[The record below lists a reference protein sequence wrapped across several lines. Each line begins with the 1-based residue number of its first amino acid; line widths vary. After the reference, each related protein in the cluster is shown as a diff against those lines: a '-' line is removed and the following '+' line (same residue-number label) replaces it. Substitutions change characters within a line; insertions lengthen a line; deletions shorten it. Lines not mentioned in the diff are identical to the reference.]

1 MFEDK
6 DLQTFLET
14 ADTVRNKSAV
24 IAELNMNRTNNI
36 KHIGNY
42 RYRPTQTSTPNPI
55 SSVWTITPGA
65 FCSPAG
71 AIGKSS
77 SGATYECKISDTD
90 TRNRW
95 RVSTE
100 QPSSIYSSLPT
111 SFDIND
117 VGNFYT
123 GATDADVLIDG
134 TFENDNT
141 PTTFLTKKEKT
152 QTLYSLESCF
162 ERFRPRSGIN
172 KAVYFENGKLHYPNM
187 FMADRPRYYM
197 PDKKDKF
204 KYWTSYRTETRYK
217 YTYND
222 ASVSYGLSET
232 FIDKDNTEKKGVAE
246 NFEYGIA
253 SKINGVQNAIED
265 ACPFVVYKEQIP
277 TNRVVIKMQTHT
289 GTEDLGPFSS
299 STGSFADPFYGE
311 VNQKVP
317 SRWKIQFLKEGNW
330 QDIISFDPSKRRK
343 DGSAII
349 KSDGYVE
356 ISYGFIV
363 PDEWIDTFVFAE
375 VYSSDTLLPEQSVI
389 GYAYLIKEN
398 ENDIGKYYIWN
409 GTDYTIIT
417 PKYGWYVQDETVD
430 RLTNFLT
437 DATSPDKFINSLDNK
452 IKYREFEYISGVR
465 IVVDSM
471 TAKDSTFD
479 LIEISPRLAMNLS
492 DKVLDYSINKSA
504 SDLGLSG
511 LPVGQL
517 VASNGSINIF
527 DHDQAFNE
535 NNPSSIIAKY
545 VDSHVQFKFYEI
557 IINVGGW
564 DYWVPMKTLYSDSF
578 PKADLVNKRIS
589 ISLRDMYWYLE
600 SITAPEILMTEVSVS
615 SAVSLLL
622 DSIGFSNYTFRRV
635 SNEKEMVMPFFFVA
649 PDKSVAQ
656 VLQDLAIST
665 QTAMF
670 FDEYNNFVM
679 MSKDYIMPTKEQ
691 RPTTFALKGT
701 NDLYED
707 REIKNKTLDNA
718 KLANIISVSNE
729 SNTVYN
735 GGTINY
741 TVRHIQRSIGT
752 LRQASLLEDERM
764 YVYKPA
770 LLWEVSGTENTKS
783 INNEVGTQSSY
794 VLAAIPLSSNLSDKV
809 PEVKN
814 GIVINNT
821 FSLGEAVYWITRYNG
836 YFYSS
841 GEVIKYDAVQ
851 YNVTGSGNVWIS
863 SVEEYQNYFS
873 KLPFNGKIYPTGL
886 VRIYSVPNYFEQ
898 EGILKLKNGPVAKH
912 GRGQFGTTVVE
923 HSAGI
928 SDYWKSE
935 DNVKGCYM
943 ASEYLF
949 ETKTDL
955 PQTTVASA
963 GKTISNGAS
972 SDALARTST
981 RTGLIRNFLSTS
993 LTGEITTQTQQVPGS
1008 VQASALSL
1016 TGPNFTTKDKPRD
1029 FVSYVHKPLTDKKYK
1044 HFGTRIRLV
1053 GKIENS
1059 SDRGQT
1065 ANGAASYYV
1074 INGST
1079 PDKNVTISGGSGGIA
1094 VMLNPTT
1101 NVGYYFEI
1109 AALGLNKLSEKEK
1122 QNVHNVLFYKVKSDN
1137 GKAIPLTLYK
1147 GLAKIIVDDGR
1158 FTGQS
1163 RLFAEENPTV
1173 YDLAVEYENIGNIRR
1188 FYLYINGTMVKT
1200 VDDSDPL
1207 PEYSNIALFTRGSS
1221 RAMFENVYA
1230 LCNNY
1235 SQNTSFSLGT
1245 VVNSVFAD
1253 SDIDASNSFRKYAM
1267 SGLIQNTYLSGIGS
1281 SEPPKYDI
1289 YFEEFGSIMR
1299 EVAEFSFKYDKAFP
1313 ALTAKISP
1321 TFNKIKGFVISG
1333 FRAGS
1338 YGAEFLVFNA
1348 TDTALNLDET
1358 SGNYLR
1364 IQGITFTQ
1372 QSSNTLTV
1380 DQYFNKNSVMSDPKF
1395 VADKL
1400 ISNPF
1405 KFKLDYE
1412 DIKFSRMQHGR
1423 KDFSLDAAYIQSQ
1436 DEASELMRWLVTKI
1450 SKPRKALGVKIFSIP
1465 TIQLGDIV
1473 SVDYKENGI
1482 DVAADS
1488 SNRFVVYNIDFSRN
1502 SNGPEMQLFLSEVV

>member
-6 DLQTFLET
+6 DLQAFLET

-24 IAELNMNRTNNI
+24 IAEINMNRATNI

-42 RYRPTQTSTPNPI
+42 RYRPTQPT
-55 SSVWTITPGA
+55 
-65 FCSPAG
+65 
-71 AIGKSS
+71 
-77 SGATYECKISDTD
+77 
-90 TRNRW
+90 
-95 RVSTE
+95 
-100 QPSSIYSSLPT
+100 SIYSSLPT

-117 VGNFYT
+117 AGNFYT

-204 KYWTSYRTETRYK
+204 KYWTSYRTE
-217 YTYND
+217 
-222 ASVSYGLSET
+222 SGQ
-232 FIDKDNTEKKGVAE
+232 
-246 NFEYGIA
+246 EYGIS
-253 SKINGVQNAIED
+253 SKVSGVQNSIED
-265 ACPFVVYKEQIP
+265 ACPFIVYKDQVP

-289 GTEDLGPFSS
+289 GTQDLGPFSS
-299 STGSFADPFYGE
+299 STGSFTDPFYGE

-356 ISYGFIV
+356 IAYGFIV
-363 PDEWIDTFVFAE
+363 PSEWIDTFVFAE
-375 VYSSDTLLPEQSVI
+375 VYSSDTLLPEQSVT

-398 ENDIGKYYIWN
+398 ENDIGKYHIWN

-437 DATSPDKFINSLDNK
+437 DATSPNQFINSLNNK
-452 IKYREFEYISGVR
+452 VQYREFEYISGIR
-465 IVVDSM
+465 IVVDTM
-471 TAKDSTFD
+471 TSKDSTFD
-479 LIEISPRLAMNLS
+479 LIEMSPRLVMNLS
-492 DKVLDYSINKSA
+492 DKVISYSINKSA

-517 VASNGSINIF
+517 VASNGSVSIF
-527 DHDQAFNE
+527 DHDQAFND
-535 NNPSSIIAKY
+535 NNSSSIIAKY

-557 IINVGGW
+557 IINVKGW

-578 PKADLVNKRIS
+578 PKTDIENKRIS
-589 ISLRDMYWYLE
+589 ITLRDMYWYLE

-635 SNEKEMVMPFFFVA
+635 ANEKEMIMPFFFVA

-656 VLQDLAIST
+656 VLQDLAVST

-701 NDLYED
+701 NDLYQEN
-707 REIKNKTLDNA
+707 EIKNKTVDES
-718 KLANIISVSNE
+718 KLANVISVSNE
-729 SNTVYN
+729 TNAIYN
-735 GGTINY
+735 GGSINY

-752 LRQASLLEDERM
+752 LKQASLLEDERM
-764 YVYKPA
+764 YAYKPA

-794 VLAAIPLSSNLSDKV
+794 VLAAIPLNSNLSDKA

-851 YNVTGSGNVWIS
+851 YNVSGFGNVWIS

-898 EGILKLKNGPVAKH
+898 EGVVKLKNGPVAKH

-928 SDYWKSE
+928 SDYWKSD
-935 DNVKGCYM
+935 DNVKGCHM

-949 ETKTDL
+949 ETKTDS
-955 PQTTVASA
+955 PVTTIGTA
-963 GKTISNGAS
+963 GKTLSTGIS
-972 SDALARTST
+972 SDLLAKTST
-981 RTGLIRNFLSTS
+981 RTGLIKNFLSTS
-993 LTGEITTQTQQVPGS
+993 LIGEITTQTQQVPGS
-1008 VQASALSL
+1008 VQSSAFCL

-1029 FVSYVHKPLTDKKYK
+1029 FISYVHKPLTDKKYK
-1044 HFGTRIRLV
+1044 HFGTRVRLI
-1053 GKIENS
+1053 GKIENNQ
-1059 SDRGQT
+1059 DRGQT
-1065 ANGAASYYV
+1065 ANGAAAYYV
-1074 INGST
+1074 VNGST
-1079 PDKNVTISGGSGGIA
+1079 PDKNVTISGGSAGIA

-1122 QNVHNVLFYKVKSDN
+1122 QNVQNVLFYKVKSSE
-1137 GKAIPLTLYK
+1137 GKAIPVPLYK

-1163 RLFAEENPTV
+1163 RMFAEENPTV
-1173 YDLAVEYENIGNIRR
+1173 YDLAVEYEDIGKTRR

-1200 VDDSDPL
+1200 VDDTDPL

-1245 VVNSVFAD
+1245 IANSVFAD
-1253 SDIDASNSFRKYAM
+1253 SDIDASNSFRKYAL
-1267 SGLIQNTYLSGIGS
+1267 SGLIQNTYLTGIGS
-1281 SEPPKYDI
+1281 SEPPKYNI

-1299 EVAEFSFKYDKAFP
+1299 EVAEFSFRYDKAFP
-1313 ALTAKISP
+1313 ALSAKVSP
-1321 TFNKIKGFVISG
+1321 TFNNIKGFVISG

-1348 TDTALNLDET
+1348 TDTALSLDET

-1372 QSSNTLTV
+1372 QSNNTLTV
-1380 DQYFNKNSVMSDPKF
+1380 DQYFSKNSLMSDPKF

-1412 DIKFSRMQHGR
+1412 DIKFSRMQHGK

-1436 DEASELMRWLVTKI
+1436 DEASELMKWIVTKI
-1450 SKPRKALGVKIFSIP
+1450 SKPRKSLGVKIFSIP

-1473 SVDYKENGI
+1473 SLDYVENGI
-1482 DVAADS
+1482 NIAANP
-1488 SNRFVVYNIDFSRN
+1488 SNRFVVYNIDFSR
-1502 SNGPEMQLFLSEVV
+1502 SSTGPEMQLFLSEVI

>member
-1 MFEDK
+1 MFEDR
-6 DLQTFLET
+6 DLQSFLET
-14 ADTVRNKSAV
+14 ADTVRTKSAV

-36 KHIGNY
+36 RHIGNY
-42 RYRPTQTSTPNPI
+42 RYRPTQA
-55 SSVWTITPGA
+55 SSV
-65 FCSPAG
+65 
-71 AIGKSS
+71 
-77 SGATYECKISDTD
+77 
-90 TRNRW
+90 
-95 RVSTE
+95 
-100 QPSSIYSSLPT
+100 YSSLPT
-111 SFDIND
+111 SFDVND
-117 VGNFYT
+117 SGNFYT

-141 PTTFLTKKEKT
+141 PTTFLNKKEKM

-172 KAVYFENGKLHYPNM
+172 KAVYFENGKLHNPNL

-197 PDKKDKF
+197 PEKKDKF
-204 KYWTSYRTETRYK
+204 KYWTSYRTESGK
-217 YTYND
+217 
-222 ASVSYGLSET
+222 
-232 FIDKDNTEKKGVAE
+232 
-246 NFEYGIA
+246 EYGIS
-253 SKINGVQNAIED
+253 SKVIGAQNSIED
-265 ACPFVVYKEQIP
+265 ACPFVVYKNQVP
-277 TNRVVIKMQTHT
+277 TNRVILKMQTHT

-299 STGSFADPFYGE
+299 STGSFPDPFYGE
-311 VNQKVP
+311 VNQKIP
-317 SRWKIQFLKEGNW
+317 SKWKIQFLKDNNW
-330 QDIISFDPSKRRK
+330 QDVISFNPSKRRK

-356 ISYGFIV
+356 IAYGLIV
-363 PDEWIDTFVFAE
+363 PDEWVDTFVFAE
-375 VYSSDTLLPEQSVI
+375 VYSSDVLLPEKSVI
-389 GYAYLIKEN
+389 GYSYLIKEN

-437 DATSPDKFINSLDNK
+437 DATSPNRFVNSLNNK
-452 IKYREFEYISGVR
+452 VQYREFEYISGIR
-465 IVVDSM
+465 IVVDTM
-471 TAKDSTFD
+471 NTKDATFD
-479 LIEISPRLAMNLS
+479 LIEISPRLVVNLS
-492 DKVLDYSINKSA
+492 DKVLNYSINKSA

-517 VASNGSINIF
+517 VASNGSVTIF
-527 DHDQAFNE
+527 DHDQAFND
-535 NNPSSIIAKY
+535 NNPLSIISKY

-557 IINVGGW
+557 IIDVDGW

-578 PKADLVNKRIS
+578 PKVDLENKKIS

-622 DSIGFSNYTFRRV
+622 DSIGFSNYTFKRV
-635 SNEKEMVMPFFFVA
+635 LNEKEMIMPFFFVA

-656 VLQDLAIST
+656 VLQDLAVST

-691 RPTTFALKGT
+691 RLTTFALKGT
-701 NDLYED
+701 NDLYQEG
-707 REIKNKTLDNA
+707 EIKNKTSDNS

-729 SNTVYN
+729 SNSVYN
-735 GGTINY
+735 GGSINY

-794 VLAAIPLSSNLSDKV
+794 VLAAIPLNSDLSEKV

-814 GIVINNT
+814 GVVINNT

-836 YFYSS
+836 YFYSG
-841 GEVIKYDAVQ
+841 GEVIKYDSVQ
-851 YNVTGSGNVWIS
+851 YNVTGFGNVWIS

-898 EGILKLKNGPVAKH
+898 EGAVKLKNGPVAKH
-912 GRGQFGTTVVE
+912 GRGQFGTE
-923 HSAGI
+923 IIPHSAGI
-928 SDYWKSE
+928 SDYWKSD
-935 DNVKGCYM
+935 DNVKGCSM

-949 ETKTDL
+949 ETKTDS
-955 PQTTVASA
+955 PATTISSA
-963 GKTISNGAS
+963 GKTLSNGIS
-972 SDALARTST
+972 SDALARSST
-981 RTGLIRNFLSTS
+981 RTGLIKNFLSTS
-993 LTGEITTQTQQVPGS
+993 LAGEITTKTQQVPGS
-1008 VQASALSL
+1008 VQSSAFCL
-1016 TGPNFTTKDKPRD
+1016 TGPNFTTTDKPRD
-1029 FVSYVHKPLTDKKYK
+1029 FISYVHKPLTDKKYK
-1044 HFGTRIRLV
+1044 HFGTRVRLI
-1053 GKIENS
+1053 GKIENNQ
-1059 SDRGQT
+1059 DRGQT
-1065 ANGAASYYV
+1065 ANGAAAYYTV
-1074 INGST
+1074 NGST
-1079 PDKNVTISGGSGGIA
+1079 PDKNVTISGGSAGIA
-1094 VMLNPTT
+1094 VMLNPIT

-1109 AALGLNKLSEKEK
+1109 AALGLNKLSDK
-1122 QNVHNVLFYKVKSDN
+1122 QKQDVQNVLFYKVKAN
-1137 GKAIPLTLYK
+1137 EGKAIPVTLYK

-1173 YDLAVEYENIGNIRR
+1173 YDLAVEYENIGKIRR

-1200 VDDSDPL
+1200 VDDTDPL

-1245 VVNSVFAD
+1245 VANSVFAD
-1253 SDIDASNSFRKYAM
+1253 SDIDANNSFRKYAL
-1267 SGLIQNTYLSGIGS
+1267 SGLIQNTYLTGIGS
-1281 SEPPKYDI
+1281 SEPPKYNI

-1299 EVAEFSFKYDKAFP
+1299 EVAEFSFRYDKAFP

-1321 TFNKIKGFVISG
+1321 TFNKVKGFVVSG

-1372 QSSNTLTV
+1372 QSNNTLTV
-1380 DQYFNKNSVMSDPKF
+1380 DQYFTKNSVMSDPKF

-1412 DIKFSRMQHGR
+1412 DIKFSRMQHGK

-1436 DEASELMRWLVTKI
+1436 DEASELMKWIVTKI
-1450 SKPRKALGVKIFSIP
+1450 SKPRKSLGVKIFSIP

-1473 SVDYKENGI
+1473 SLDYKENGI
-1482 DVAADS
+1482 DIAANS
-1488 SNRFVVYNIDFSRN
+1488 SNRFVVYNIDFSRT
-1502 SNGPEMQLFLSEVV
+1502 SNGPEMQLFLSEVI

>member
-6 DLQTFLET
+6 DLQSFLET
-14 ADTVRNKSAV
+14 ADTVRTKSAV

-42 RYRPTQTSTPNPI
+42 RYRPTQP
-55 SSVWTITPGA
+55 SSV
-65 FCSPAG
+65 
-71 AIGKSS
+71 
-77 SGATYECKISDTD
+77 
-90 TRNRW
+90 
-95 RVSTE
+95 
-100 QPSSIYSSLPT
+100 YSSLPT

-117 VGNFYT
+117 DGNFYT

-134 TFENDNT
+134 TFENNNT

-204 KYWTSYRTETRYK
+204 KYWTSYRTE
-217 YTYND
+217 
-222 ASVSYGLSET
+222 SGQ
-232 FIDKDNTEKKGVAE
+232 
-246 NFEYGIA
+246 EYGIA
-253 SKINGVQNAIED
+253 SKITSVKNSIED
-265 ACPFVVYKEQIP
+265 ACPFVVYKTQVP
-277 TNRVVIKMQTHT
+277 TNRVVVKMQTHT

-299 STGSFADPFYGE
+299 STGSFTDPFYGE
-311 VNQKVP
+311 VNQKIP
-317 SRWKIQFLKEGNW
+317 SRWKIQFLKDNNW
-330 QDIISFDPSKRRK
+330 QDVISFDPSKRRK

-356 ISYGFIV
+356 IAYGFIV
-363 PDEWIDTFVFAE
+363 PDEWTSTFVFAE
-375 VYSSDTLLPEQSVI
+375 VYSSETLLPEQSVV

-398 ENDIGKYYIWN
+398 ENDIGKYHIWN

-430 RLTNFLT
+430 RLTNFVT
-437 DATSPDKFINSLDNK
+437 DATSPDKFVTSLSNK
-452 IKYREFEYISGVR
+452 IQYREFEYINGIR

-471 TAKDSTFD
+471 TSKDSTFD
-479 LIEISPRLAMNLS
+479 LIEISPRLVMNLS
-492 DKVLDYSINKSA
+492 DKVINYSINKSA

-517 VASNGSINIF
+517 VASNGSVNIF
-527 DHDQAFNE
+527 DHDQAFND

-557 IINVGGW
+557 IINVKGW

-578 PKADLVNKRIS
+578 PKADLENKRIA

-622 DSIGFSNYTFRRV
+622 DSIGFSNYTFKRIL
-635 SNEKEMVMPFFFVA
+635 NEKEMVMPFFFVA

-656 VLQDLAIST
+656 VLQDLAVST

-691 RPTTFALKGT
+691 RLTTFALKGT

-707 REIKNKTLDNA
+707 NEIKNKTLDNS
-718 KLANIISVSNE
+718 KLANVISVSNE
-729 SNTVYN
+729 SNAVYN
-735 GGTINY
+735 GGSINY

-794 VLAAIPLSSNLSDKV
+794 VLAAIPLNSNLSEKV

-851 YNVTGSGNVWIS
+851 YNVSGFGNVWIS

-898 EGILKLKNGPVAKH
+898 ESVVKLKNGPVAKH
-912 GRGQFGTTVVE
+912 GRGQFGTEVVA

-928 SDYWKSE
+928 SDYWKSD
-935 DNVKGCYM
+935 DNVKGCSM

-949 ETKTDL
+949 ETKTDS
-955 PQTTVASA
+955 PVTTIDAA
-963 GKTISNGAS
+963 GKTLSTGIS

-981 RTGLIRNFLSTS
+981 RTGLIKNFLSTS
-993 LTGEITTQTQQVPGS
+993 LTGEITTKTQQVPGS
-1008 VQASALSL
+1008 VQSSAFCL

-1029 FVSYVHKPLTDKKYK
+1029 FISYVHKPLTDKKYK
-1044 HFGTRIRLV
+1044 HFGTRVRLV
-1053 GKIENS
+1053 GKIENNQ
-1059 SDRGQT
+1059 DRGQT
-1065 ANGAASYYV
+1065 ANGAAAYYV
-1074 INGST
+1074 VNGST
-1079 PDKNVTISGGSGGIA
+1079 PDKNVTISGGSAGIA

-1109 AALGLNKLSEKEK
+1109 AALGLNKLSEREK
-1122 QNVHNVLFYKVKSDN
+1122 QNVQNVLFYKIKAN
-1137 GKAIPLTLYK
+1137 GGKAIPVSLYK

-1173 YDLAVEYENIGNIRR
+1173 YDLAVEYENIGKIRR

-1200 VDDSDPL
+1200 VDDIDPL

-1245 VVNSVFAD
+1245 IANSVFAD
-1253 SDIDASNSFRKYAM
+1253 SDIDASNSFRKYAL
-1267 SGLIQNTYLSGIGS
+1267 SGLIQNTYLTGVGS
-1281 SEPPKYDI
+1281 SEPPKYNI

-1299 EVAEFSFKYDKAFP
+1299 EVAEFSFRYDKAFP

-1321 TFNKIKGFVISG
+1321 TFNKVKGFVISG
-1333 FRAGS
+1333 FKAGS

-1372 QSSNTLTV
+1372 QSNNTLTV
-1380 DQYFNKNSVMSDPKF
+1380 DQYFTKNSLMSDPKF

-1412 DIKFSRMQHGR
+1412 DIKFSRMQHGK

-1436 DEASELMRWLVTKI
+1436 DEASELMKWIVTKI
-1450 SKPRKALGVKIFSIP
+1450 SKPRKSLGVKIFSIP

-1473 SVDYKENGI
+1473 TLDYKENGI
-1482 DVAADS
+1482 DIAADS
-1488 SNRFVVYNIDFSRN
+1488 SNRFVVYNIDFSRTP
-1502 SNGPEMQLFLSEVV
+1502 NGPEMQLYLSEVI